1 MPVSMLTRM
10 HNIITPKVMGVAK
23 NIDINEKL
31 YFFKILKI
39 IVVTPTENRTEK
51 K

>member
-1 MPVSMLTRM
+1 
-10 HNIITPKVMGVAK
+10 MGVIK

-31 YFFKILKI
+31 YFSKILKI
-39 IVVTPTENRTEK
+39 TAVIPTENKTEK

>member
-1 MPVSMLTRM
+1 MLTLI
-10 HNIITPKVMGVAK
+10 HNNITPKVTGTVK
-23 NIDINEKL
+23 DIDINEKL

-39 IVVTPTENRTEK
+39 KVVIPTENRVEK

>member
-1 MPVSMLTRM
+1 MLTLM
-10 HNIITPKVMGVAK
+10 HNNMTPRVMGVAK

-31 YFFKILKI
+31 YFSKILKI
-39 IVVTPTENRTEK
+39 IVVIPTENRTEK

>member
-1 MPVSMLTRM
+1 M
-10 HNIITPKVMGVAK
+10 IPKVIGVAK

-31 YFFKILKI
+31 YFSKISKI
-39 IVVTPTENRTEK
+39 IAVIPTENKIEK

>member
-1 MPVSMLTRM
+1 M
-10 HNIITPKVMGVAK
+10 IPKVIGVAK

-39 IVVTPTENRTEK
+39 KVVIPTENRVEK

>member
-1 MPVSMLTRM
+1 MLTRM

-31 YFFKILKI
+31 YFSKILKI
-39 IVVTPTENRTEK
+39 IAVIPTENKIEK